1 MIKTSYICK
10 IIIFTLAL
18 FISAFSSL
26 YAMHHE
32 CDIIIKN
39 KSFHSGNLKKQA
51 GEKCIFVLEAGI
63 KHKLRICNQD
73 KLPMEFESHDL
84 RREKVI
90 KANKSALISIPKL
103 KSGKTYKF
111 FEEFYGSQ
119 CIFEAK

>member
-1 MIKTSYICK
+1 MIKDSYIYK
-10 IIIFTLAL
+10 IIIGTFVL
-18 FISAFSSL
+18 FISTFSSS

-32 CDIIIKN
+32 CDIIIKD

-51 GEKCIFVLEAGI
+51 DEKCVFVLEAGI

-103 KSGKTYKF
+103 KSGKKYKF
-111 FEEFYGSQ
+111 FEEFYGSK
-119 CIFEAK
+119 CVFEAK